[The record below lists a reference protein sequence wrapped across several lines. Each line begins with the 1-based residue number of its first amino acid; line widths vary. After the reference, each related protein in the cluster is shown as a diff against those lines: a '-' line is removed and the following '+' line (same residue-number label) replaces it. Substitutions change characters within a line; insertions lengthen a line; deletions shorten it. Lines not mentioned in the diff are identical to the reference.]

1 MPSMTLLSHMD
12 TTLGIKK
19 EHKVL
24 IRDFGYSEREFIA
37 EAVQEKLLALKK
49 FQFFAISEKV
59 RKGLKKK
66 GVKPEQI
73 LKSIKS

>member
-1 MPSMTLLSHMD
+1 MD

-24 IRDFGYSEREFIA
+24 IRDFGYSEKEFIV

-49 FQFFAISEKV
+49 FHFFAISEKI
-59 RKGLKKK
+59 RMGLKKK
-66 GVKPEQI
+66 GVKPEEI
-73 LKSIKS
+73 LKSVKS

>member
-1 MPSMTLLSHMD
+1 MD
-12 TTLGIKK
+12 ATLGIKK

-24 IRDFGYSEREFIA
+24 IKDFGYSEKEFIV

-49 FQFFAISEKV
+49 FQFFAISEKI

-66 GVKPEQI
+66 GVKPEEI

>member
-1 MPSMTLLSHMD
+1 MNTSLE
-12 TTLGIKK
+12 IKK
-19 EHKVL
+19 EYKSL
-24 IRDFGYSEREFIA
+24 IKDFGYSEKEFIA

-49 FQFFAISEKV
+49 FQFFAVSEKI

-66 GVKPEQI
+66 GIKPDDI

>member
-1 MPSMTLLSHMD
+1 MLGTLLSHMD

-19 EHKVL
+19 EHKIL
-24 IRDFGYSEREFIA
+24 IRNFGYSEREFIA

-49 FQFFAISEKV
+49 FQFFAISEKI
-59 RKGLKKK
+59 RRGLKKK
-66 GVKPEQI
+66 GVKSEDI

>member
-1 MPSMTLLSHMD
+1 MD
-12 TTLGIKK
+12 ITLGIKK

-24 IRDFGYSEREFIA
+24 IKDFGYSEREFIA

-49 FQFFAISEKV
+49 FQFFAISEKI

-66 GVKPEQI
+66 GVKPEEV

>member
-1 MPSMTLLSHMD
+1 MD
-12 TTLGIKK
+12 TILGIKK

-24 IRDFGYSEREFIA
+24 IRDFGYSEKEFIA

-49 FQFFAISEKV
+49 FQFFAISEKI

-66 GVKPEQI
+66 GVNPEAI